1 MRRLILGIVCFA
13 FSCAAQE
20 LAPTVTPTEIQ
31 TPSQNSAS
39 AAGLNQQP
47 ENPPQSQ
54 PPAAPQNQTLT
65 IPAGT
70 RIPMTL
76 TDAITT
82 KRSKRGDMV
91 QAVTAFPVSVDG
103 QLAIPVGTYVE
114 GVIDKVNA
122 RIPSVQMHF
131 THMIF
136 SNGYNV
142 SLDATNSVAQVLTP
156 PDGIPDFSAF
166 DDEDAP
172 KFELAAQQQT
182 PPTLP
187 PLHNPGPSIGLVT
200 GVTLGA
206 AAAATVAFILLN
218 RHAGSGQTDIIFDTG
233 WQFQMVLQNA
243 LTLDAASVAA
253 AAATPSSGQ

>member
-1 MRRLILGIVCFA
+1 MRRFPLIAL
-13 FSCAAQE
+13 
-20 LAPTVTPTEIQ
+20 L
-31 TPSQNSAS
+31 
-39 AAGLNQQP
+39 L
-47 ENPPQSQ
+47 
-54 PPAAPQNQTLT
+54 AAPICSAQVPSLNLRLPAIPELPQAPSGAQKKTLV

-76 TDAITT
+76 TAPITT
-82 KRSKRGDMV
+82 KSHPGDTV
-91 QAVTAFPVSVDG
+91 RAVTAFPVSIDN
-103 QLAIPVGTYVE
+103 QLAIPVGTYAE

-122 RIPSVQMHF
+122 RVPSVEMHF
-131 THMIF
+131 TRMIF

-156 PDGIPDFSAF
+156 HDGIPDFSAF

-172 KFELAAQQQT
+172 KLELAAQQQT

-200 GVTLGA
+200 GVSLGVA
-206 AAAATVAFILLN
+206 AAAAEAFILLN
-218 RHAGSGQTDIIFDTG
+218 RHGGAGQTDIIFDTG

-243 LTLDAASVAA
+243 LSLDAASVAA
-253 AAATPSSGQ
+253 AAATPSSAQ